1 MSEMCIFIRKSPSES
16 SSGVEGILNR
26 LEKERNIAFGIG
38 LRDKGG
44 EGQITMDDIQHG
56 NHLGMPVD
64 EVSAPVV
71 VSLN

>member
-1 MSEMCIFIRKSPSES
+1 MSEMCIVIRKSPSES
-16 SSGVEGILNR
+16 NSGVEGILNR
-26 LEKERNIAFGIG
+26 LEKERNITFGIG

-56 NHLGMPVD
+56 SHQGMPVD
-64 EVSAPVV
+64 EVSAPAV